1 MKVIVTYVD
10 GKVTVHNTAEYASQ
24 QPWPCQNLATSY
36 LVHTEDLSKGLWVQ
50 VVYHDMDAALND
62 DIFVEI
68 EPWLVAN
75 PTPGMKL
82 WLVPKEDIEE
92 VKSIKV
98 EDRVVWDRLIGG
110 GHLVN
115 MVKYDEQRR
124 AYLGSQE
131 MSEFDSAALLHFNI
145 AADLDLNPD
154 DSESVQIS
162 ADAMG
167 WHPDDLALAIER
179 RRALREAQEALEDAE
194 EELA

>member
-1 MKVIVTYVD
+1 MKVVVTYVD
-10 GKVTVHNTAEYASQ
+10 GKITVHTTEEFATE

-68 EPWLVAN
+68 EPWLIAN

-92 VKSIKV
+92 VESIKI
-98 EDRVVWDRLIGG
+98 DDTVVWDRIGAD
-110 GHLVN
+110 HLVN
-115 MVKYDEQRR
+115 MIKYDRARR
-124 AYLGSQE
+124 NFLDGQLRSEYQNAYII
-131 MSEFDSAALLHFNI
+131 HHNI
-145 AADLDLNPD
+145 AAEMEIDPD
-154 DSESVQIS
+154 DPESIPIT

-167 WHPDDLALAIER
+167 WHPDDLARAIRTTLALQEQ
-179 RRALREAQEALEDAE
+179 EEALEDAE